1 MGCLLQGHVGTELYS
16 VRFPVFCSFFGFFV
30 LFFFL
35 LKSPTAL
42 SLFYNPSIY
51 QLTRHALKVS

>member
-16 VRFPVFCSFFGFFV
+16 VRFPVFCSLPC
-30 LFFFL
+30 LFFFI
-35 LKSPTAL
+35 KMTYSIIP
-42 SLFYNPSIY
+42 FYNLSIY